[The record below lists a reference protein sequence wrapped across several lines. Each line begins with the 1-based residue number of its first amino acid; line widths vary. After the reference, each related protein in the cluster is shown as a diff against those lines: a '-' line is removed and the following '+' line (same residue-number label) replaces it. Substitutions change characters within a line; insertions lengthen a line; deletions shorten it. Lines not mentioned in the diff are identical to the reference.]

1 MLCDFFTMQKYC
13 FLRTRAKKCIP
24 QTLFFVTF
32 FWWIGAK
39 VISLHGFCNLK
50 QTMHDTH
57 MGKKVLFALLCLANA
72 ITANAQMG
80 KLFDADKQMSS
91 SYTQQIY
98 LDKDGFIWVAT
109 RNGLNRY
116 DGYQFRIYKKEGR
129 QDLGMASNY
138 VNCMT
143 QDHNGRFFIG
153 MYGALQIF
161 DGQRFRT
168 VTTYDKEKRKVPC
181 YITCLLERKNGDMLV
196 GTSGHGLLKMK
207 GHREAHQVDGIFA
220 HLNAVQRIM
229 EDRRQHIWL
238 VTDTQGLWRW
248 DGKTITRFF
257 QEEGMRNNII
267 DVCEGDN
274 GRVYVATA
282 NHGLFRLDGSTP
294 VHIEGTGNRHISVLY
309 FNRRGH
315 LMLGY
320 DGMGLGIYNPQN
332 GRLVDNPYYSR
343 EVDLST
349 AKVYSICE
357 DQNSNVWLGL
367 LQKGIYMHPGHT
379 MGFGYMGPKLGSQNV
394 LGTACVTSVTGDSQG
409 WRWTGTDR
417 DGLYVQN
424 ENFQMIKHFKENFP
438 ATILGACEDTKG
450 NIWIGSF
457 REGCGRIDRKS
468 LTYHPFKLP
477 QGPDVSIFDVIC
489 DRQGRLWMATMG
501 YGLLRVDPESGS
513 VKAYVQH
520 TKAPDDRQ
528 VNSLVNDYLSQLS
541 LSPDGK
547 RIYVSTTMGVCA
559 LDIEKENWV
568 NTFGENCLIY
578 GNAARI
584 AREFDGTLYIGTN
597 DGLICYDLER
607 RKTKRLAIESGLA
620 DNGIAS
626 IEQDKTGRLWI
637 GTDHGLCCLNPKT
650 GKTNNFFVDNGLQ
663 SNEFSDGASW
673 ASPTGYLVFAG
684 LGGVTWF
691 NPADVRERQWKA
703 DVKLTGFT
711 VNGEPVSKGT
721 MSGVWQVTDTTII
734 ASNRFVL
741 SSSDNTF
748 AVQLSTL
755 TYDNPEHIVYCY
767 RINKED
773 WVRMPPGV
781 NEITFSHMQ
790 PGSYNFCVVAEQN
803 GIPTPER
810 CFEVIIHAPWY
821 RTTFAYLIYILIVL
835 ALFLQYRQRRH
846 RKEQDNLRLQQHIHA
861 EEMADAKLRFFMN
874 ISHEIRTPMTL
885 IVAPLQS
892 LIKQDNDPHRR
903 GVYETIRR
911 NAERILGLI
920 NQMMDL
926 RKIDKGQMQMR
937 MRETNLVTFI
947 GDIYT
952 LFAQQA
958 KNKNIMFHFDC
969 DEERIMA
976 WIDRGNFDKII
987 INILSNAFKFTPTG
1001 GEIRMSL
1008 KQNEKEAVIN
1018 IFDNGEKIPEDKL
1031 ERIFERFYQT
1041 PSSANDRNIGTGIG
1055 LDLTRSLV
1063 ELHHGSIEARNNA
1076 DGPGCEFT
1084 VTIPLGNEHLTPEEM
1099 VANEVEEE
1107 ETTESIIEEEMQQE
1121 EEEVA
1126 TSTDLPKVG
1135 KRQKI
1140 VVVEDD
1146 SEIRSYLTEALS
1158 EDYDIT
1164 DCSNGKEGL
1173 AAVLKTMP
1181 DLVISD
1187 IMMPEMDGTTLCS
1200 KIKTNNATNHIPVIL
1215 LTAKSREEDQ
1225 LEGLE
1230 TGADA
1235 YIVKPF
1241 NMDILRRTIVNLIHS
1256 HHTLQLKFG
1265 RNDQLEELVEDIKM
1279 KSPDEKLLE
1288 RVMVAINHNL
1298 NNAELSVDRIADE
1311 VGISRVHLHRKMKE
1325 LTGQTPH
1332 DFIRNIRMKKA
1343 ASLLSAGDMN
1353 VSEVMYACGFS
1364 NAASFSTVFKK
1375 MYGMS
1380 PREYMN
1386 EHQER

>member
-1 MLCDFFTMQKYC
+1 
-13 FLRTRAKKCIP
+13 
-24 QTLFFVTF
+24 
-32 FWWIGAK
+32 
-39 VISLHGFCNLK
+39 
-50 QTMHDTH
+50 
-57 MGKKVLFALLCLANA
+57 
-72 ITANAQMG
+72 MG

-91 SYTQQIY
+91 SFTTQIY
-98 LDKDGFIWVAT
+98 LDKDGFIWIAT

-116 DGYQFRIYKKEGR
+116 DGYQFLIFKKEGH
-129 QDLGMASNY
+129 QNLGMASNY
-138 VNCMT
+138 VNCIT
-143 QDHNGRFFIG
+143 QDRNGRFLIG
-153 MYGALQIF
+153 MYGALQYF

-168 VTTYDKEKRKVPC
+168 VTTYDLQKKSIPC
-181 YITCLLERKNGDMLV
+181 YITCLLERQNGDMLV

-207 GHREAHQVDGIFA
+207 GHREAHQMNDVFA
-220 HLNAVQRIM
+220 SLTSVHRMM
-229 EDRRQHIWL
+229 EDRRQNLWL
-238 VTDTQGLWRW
+238 ATETQGLWCW
-248 DGKTITRFF
+248 DGKTITRYF
-257 QEEGMRNNII
+257 QEAELRNNIL

-274 GRVYVATA
+274 GRIYVATA
-282 NHGLFRLDGSTP
+282 NRGLYRLDNGSP
-294 VHIEGTGNRHISVLY
+294 VHIEGTGNRHVSALY

-320 DGMGLGIYNPQN
+320 DGLGLGIYDPQN

-357 DQNSNVWLGL
+357 DQNGNVWLGL
-367 LQKGIYMHPGHT
+367 LQKGIFMQPGHT
-379 MGFGYMGPKLGSQNV
+379 MGFGYMGPKLGSRNV
-394 LGTACVTSVTGDSQG
+394 LGTACITSVTGDSQG

-417 DGLYVQN
+417 DGLYLQN
-424 ENFQMIKHFKENFP
+424 NDYQVVKHFKENFP
-438 ATILGACEDTKG
+438 ATILGSCEDLKG

-457 REGCGRIDRKS
+457 KEGCGWIDRKS
-468 LTYHPFKLP
+468 LTYHPFRLP
-477 QGPDVSIFDVIC
+477 QGSDVSIFDVIC
-489 DRQGRLWMATMG
+489 DKKGHIWLASMG
-501 YGLLRVDPESGS
+501 YGLLRIDPESGS
-513 VKAYVQH
+513 VKAYTQH
-520 TKAPDDRQ
+520 PKAPDDRKI
-528 VNSLVNDYLSQLS
+528 NSITNDYLSQLS

-547 RIYVSTTMGVCA
+547 RIYVATTMGVCA
-559 LDIEKENWV
+559 LDIETENWV
-568 NTFGENCLIY
+568 STFGENCLSY
-578 GNAARI
+578 GTATRI
-584 AREFDGTLYIGTN
+584 AREFGGVLYVGTN
-597 DGLICYDLER
+597 DGLLCYNLER
-607 RKTKRLAIESGLA
+607 RQLKRLAVESGLA

-626 IEQDKTGRLWI
+626 IEQDRTGRLWI
-637 GTDHGLCCLNPKT
+637 GTDHGLCRLDPKT
-650 GKTNNFFVDNGLQ
+650 GKTNNYFVDNGLQ

-684 LGGVTWF
+684 LAGVTWF
-691 NPADVRERQWKA
+691 NPADVRERAWKA

-711 VNGEPVSKGT
+711 VNGENVVRGS
-721 MSGVWQVTDTTII
+721 MSGVWQVTDTTVI

-748 AVQLSTL
+748 AVRLSTL

-790 PGSYNFCVVAEQN
+790 PGNYHFCVVAEQN

-810 CFEVIIHAPWY
+810 CFEVVIHAPWY
-821 RTTFAYLIYILIVL
+821 RTPLAYLIYILILV

-885 IVAPLQS
+885 IVAPLLS
-892 LIKQDNDPHRR
+892 LIKQDDDPHRR

-926 RKIDKGQMQMR
+926 RKIDKGQMQMH
-937 MRETNLVTFI
+937 MRETNLVSFVT
-947 GDIYT
+947 DIYT

-958 KNKNIMFHFDC
+958 KNKNIQFYFDC
-969 DEERIMA
+969 ADEDIRA

-1001 GEIRMSL
+1001 GEIRMRL
-1008 KQNEKEAVIN
+1008 TANDKQATIS
-1018 IFDNGEKIPEDKL
+1018 IYDNGEKIPEDKL

-1041 PSSANDRNIGTGIG
+1041 PSHTNDRNTGTGIG

-1063 ELHHGSIEARNNA
+1063 ELHHGTIKAHNNP
-1076 DGPGCEFT
+1076 DGPGCEFI
-1084 VTIPLGNEHLTPEEM
+1084 VTIPLGNEHLTEEEM
-1099 VANEVEEE
+1099 LTDIAEEEEKPVETITVEEE
-1107 ETTESIIEEEMQQE
+1107 QE
-1121 EEEVA
+1121 LEEEVVA
-1126 TSTDLPKVG
+1126 SAELPKVG

-1146 SEIRSYLTEALS
+1146 SEIRDYLTEALS
-1158 EDYDIT
+1158 QDYDIT
-1164 DCSNGKEGL
+1164 GCANGKEGL
-1173 AAVLKTMP
+1173 AAVLRVMP
-1181 DLVISD
+1181 DLVVSD
-1187 IMMPEMDGTTLCS
+1187 VMMPEMDGTTLCS
-1200 KIKTNNATNHIPVIL
+1200 KIKTNNATSHIPVIL

-1265 RNDQLEELVEDIKM
+1265 RNDQLEELVDDIKM

-1288 RVMVAINHNL
+1288 RVMTAINHNL
-1298 NNAELSVDRIADE
+1298 NNADLSVDKIAEE

-1343 ASLLSAGDMN
+1343 ASLLASADMN

-1386 EHQER
+1386 EHQEKES

>member
-57 MGKKVLFALLCLANA
+57 MGKKVLFALLCLAST

-181 YITCLLERKNGDMLV
+181 YITCLLERKNGDMLI

-257 QEEGMRNNII
+257 QEEGLRNNII

-367 LQKGIYMHPGHT
+367 LQKGIFMQPGHT
-379 MGFGYMGPKLGSQNV
+379 MGFGYMGPKLGVRNV
-394 LGTACVTSVTGDSQG
+394 LGTACITSVTGDSQG

-489 DRQGRLWMATMG
+489 DRQGRLCVSMS
-501 YGLLRVDPESGS
+501 LRPWAS
-513 VKAYVQH
+513 VRW
-520 TKAPDDRQ
+520 T
-528 VNSLVNDYLSQLS
+528 S
-541 LSPDGK
+541 
-547 RIYVSTTMGVCA
+547 
-559 LDIEKENWV
+559 
-568 NTFGENCLIY
+568 
-578 GNAARI
+578 
-584 AREFDGTLYIGTN
+584 
-597 DGLICYDLER
+597 
-607 RKTKRLAIESGLA
+607 RKT
-620 DNGIAS
+620 
-626 IEQDKTGRLWI
+626 TG
-637 GTDHGLCCLNPKT
+637 
-650 GKTNNFFVDNGLQ
+650 
-663 SNEFSDGASW
+663 
-673 ASPTGYLVFAG
+673 
-684 LGGVTWF
+684 
-691 NPADVRERQWKA
+691 
-703 DVKLTGFT
+703 
-711 VNGEPVSKGT
+711 
-721 MSGVWQVTDTTII
+721 
-734 ASNRFVL
+734 
-741 SSSDNTF
+741 
-748 AVQLSTL
+748 
-755 TYDNPEHIVYCY
+755 
-767 RINKED
+767 
-773 WVRMPPGV
+773 
-781 NEITFSHMQ
+781 
-790 PGSYNFCVVAEQN
+790 
-803 GIPTPER
+803 
-810 CFEVIIHAPWY
+810 
-821 RTTFAYLIYILIVL
+821 
-835 ALFLQYRQRRH
+835 
-846 RKEQDNLRLQQHIHA
+846 
-861 EEMADAKLRFFMN
+861 
-874 ISHEIRTPMTL
+874 
-885 IVAPLQS
+885 
-892 LIKQDNDPHRR
+892 
-903 GVYETIRR
+903 
-911 NAERILGLI
+911 
-920 NQMMDL
+920 
-926 RKIDKGQMQMR
+926 
-937 MRETNLVTFI
+937 
-947 GDIYT
+947 
-952 LFAQQA
+952 
-958 KNKNIMFHFDC
+958 
-969 DEERIMA
+969 
-976 WIDRGNFDKII
+976 
-987 INILSNAFKFTPTG
+987 
-1001 GEIRMSL
+1001 
-1008 KQNEKEAVIN
+1008 
-1018 IFDNGEKIPEDKL
+1018 
-1031 ERIFERFYQT
+1031 
-1041 PSSANDRNIGTGIG
+1041 
-1055 LDLTRSLV
+1055 
-1063 ELHHGSIEARNNA
+1063 
-1076 DGPGCEFT
+1076 
-1084 VTIPLGNEHLTPEEM
+1084 
-1099 VANEVEEE
+1099 
-1107 ETTESIIEEEMQQE
+1107 
-1121 EEEVA
+1121 
-1126 TSTDLPKVG
+1126 
-1135 KRQKI
+1135 
-1140 VVVEDD
+1140 
-1146 SEIRSYLTEALS
+1146 
-1158 EDYDIT
+1158 
-1164 DCSNGKEGL
+1164 
-1173 AAVLKTMP
+1173 
-1181 DLVISD
+1181 
-1187 IMMPEMDGTTLCS
+1187 
-1200 KIKTNNATNHIPVIL
+1200 
-1215 LTAKSREEDQ
+1215 
-1225 LEGLE
+1225 
-1230 TGADA
+1230 
-1235 YIVKPF
+1235 
-1241 NMDILRRTIVNLIHS
+1241 
-1256 HHTLQLKFG
+1256 
-1265 RNDQLEELVEDIKM
+1265 
-1279 KSPDEKLLE
+1279 
-1288 RVMVAINHNL
+1288 
-1298 NNAELSVDRIADE
+1298 
-1311 VGISRVHLHRKMKE
+1311 
-1325 LTGQTPH
+1325 
-1332 DFIRNIRMKKA
+1332 
-1343 ASLLSAGDMN
+1343 
-1353 VSEVMYACGFS
+1353 
-1364 NAASFSTVFKK
+1364 
-1375 MYGMS
+1375 
-1380 PREYMN
+1380 
-1386 EHQER
+1386 

>member
-1 MLCDFFTMQKYC
+1 MI
-13 FLRTRAKKCIP
+13 R
-24 QTLFFVTF
+24 
-32 FWWIGAK
+32 
-39 VISLHGFCNLK
+39 
-50 QTMHDTH
+50 
-57 MGKKVLFALLCLANA
+57 KVLFGILCLMNGLS
-72 ITANAQMG
+72 ANAQMG

-91 SYTQQIY
+91 SYTTQIY

-116 DGYQFRIYKKEGR
+116 DGYQFRIYKKEMR

-168 VTTYDKEKRKVPC
+168 VTTYDIKGRNVPC
-181 YITCLLERKNGDMLV
+181 YITCLLERQNGDMLI

-207 GHREAHQVDGIFA
+207 GHREAHQMKDAFA
-220 HLNAVQRIM
+220 SLTSVHRMM

-238 VTDTQGLWRW
+238 ATETQGLWRW
-248 DGKTITRFF
+248 DGKTIKKYF
-257 QEEGMRNNII
+257 QDDELRNNIL

-282 NHGLFRLDGSTP
+282 NRGLFRLDGDTP
-294 VHIEGTGNRHISVLY
+294 IHIEGTGNRHISVLY
-309 FNRRGH
+309 FNRRRH

-320 DGMGLGIYNPQN
+320 DGMGLGIYDPQN

-349 AKVYSICE
+349 SKVYSICE

-367 LQKGIYMHPGHT
+367 LQKGIFMQPGHT
-379 MGFGYMGPKLGSQNV
+379 MGFGYMGPKLGAQNV

-417 DGLYVQN
+417 DGMYLQDDH
-424 ENFQMIKHFKENFP
+424 FQVVKHFKEGFP
-438 ATILGACEDTKG
+438 ATILGCCEDLKG

-457 REGCGRIDRKS
+457 KEGCGWIDRKT
-468 LTYHPFKLP
+468 LTYHPYRLP
-477 QGPDVSIFDVIC
+477 QGSDISIFDVIS
-489 DRQGRLWMATMG
+489 DSKGYIWLASMG
-501 YGLLRVDPESGS
+501 YGVLRLNPETGE
-513 VKAYVQH
+513 VKAYVQKQ
-520 TKAPDDRQ
+520 KAPDDRKI
-528 VNSLVNDYLSQLS
+528 NSIVNDYISQLA

-547 RIYVSTTMGVCA
+547 RLYVATTMGVCC
-559 LDIEKENWV
+559 LDLEKDSWLT
-568 NTFGENCLIY
+568 TFGENCLNY
-578 GNAARI
+578 GTAVRI
-584 AREFDGTLYIGTN
+584 AREFDGILYIGTN
-597 DGLICYDLER
+597 DGLLCYDLEQ
-607 RKTKRLAIESGLA
+607 RKLKRLAIESGLA

-691 NPADVRERQWKA
+691 TPADVRERAWKA
-703 DVKLTGFT
+703 DVKLTGFS
-711 VNGEPVSKGT
+711 VNGEPVSRGP
-721 MSGVWQVTDTTII
+721 MSGVWQVTDTTVI

-767 RINKED
+767 RINNED
-773 WVRMPPGV
+773 WVRMPPGI

-803 GIPTPER
+803 GTPTPER

-821 RTTFAYLIYILIVL
+821 RTPLAYLIYIMILVV
-835 ALFLQYRQRRH
+835 LFLQYRQRRH
-846 RKEQDNLRLQQHIHA
+846 RKEQDNLRLQEHIHA

-926 RKIDKGQMQMR
+926 RKIDKGQMQMH

-958 KNKNIMFHFDC
+958 KNKTIQFHFDC

-1001 GEIRMSL
+1001 GEIRICL
-1008 KQNEKEAVIN
+1008 KQNEKEATIS

-1031 ERIFERFYQT
+1031 ERIFERFYQS
-1041 PSSANDRNIGTGIG
+1041 PSSANDRNVGTGIG

-1063 ELHHGSIEARNNA
+1063 ELHHGSIEAHNNS
-1076 DGPGCEFT
+1076 DGPGCEFI
-1084 VTIPLGNEHLTPEEM
+1084 VTIPLGNEHLSAEEILTD
-1099 VANEVEEE
+1099 EIEEE
-1107 ETTESIIEEEMQQE
+1107 EPTESIISEEQE
-1121 EEEVA
+1121 EEESAVNN
-1126 TSTDLPKVG
+1126 DLPKVG
-1135 KRQKI
+1135 KRQKV

-1146 SEIRSYLTEALS
+1146 SEIRNYLTEALS

-1164 DCSNGKEGL
+1164 GCENGKEGFT
-1173 AAVLKTMP
+1173 AVLKLMP

-1200 KIKTNNATNHIPVIL
+1200 KIKTNGTTNHIPVIL

-1241 NMDILRRTIVNLIHS
+1241 NMDILRRTIANLIHS

-1265 RNDQLEELVEDIKM
+1265 RNDQLEELVDDIKM

-1288 RVMVAINHNL
+1288 RVMTAINHNL
-1298 NNAELSVDRIADE
+1298 NNADLSVDKIADE

-1343 ASLLSAGDMN
+1343 ATLLASADMN

-1386 EHQER
+1386 EHQEKDF

>member
-1 MLCDFFTMQKYC
+1 M
-13 FLRTRAKKCIP
+13 
-24 QTLFFVTF
+24 
-32 FWWIGAK
+32 
-39 VISLHGFCNLK
+39 HGFCNLK
-50 QTMHDTH
+50 QTM
-57 MGKKVLFALLCLANA
+57 KRKILLALTCFLSSLSVK
-72 ITANAQMG
+72 AQMG

-91 SYTQQIY
+91 SFTTQIY

-168 VTTYDKEKRKVPC
+168 VTTYDLNKKVVPC
-181 YITCLLERKNGDMLV
+181 YVTSLLERKNGEMLI
-196 GTSGHGLLKMK
+196 GTSGHGLMKMK
-207 GHREAHQVDGIFA
+207 GHREAYQMGGQLANLSGI
-220 HLNAVQRIM
+220 HRVI
-229 EDRRQHIWL
+229 EDRRQNIWL
-238 VTDTQGLWRW
+238 VTEKDGLWRW
-248 DGKTITRFF
+248 DGKTTTRYF
-257 QEEGMRNNII
+257 QEEGQRSNILDI
-267 DVCEGDN
+267 CEGDN
-274 GRVYVATA
+274 GRMYVATA
-282 NHGLFRLDGSTP
+282 NHGLYRLDGDTP
-294 VHIEGTGNRHISVLY
+294 IHIESTGNRHISVLY

-379 MGFGYMGPKLGSQNV
+379 MGFGYMGPKLGVRNV
-394 LGTACVTSVTGDSQG
+394 LGTACITSVTGDSQG

-424 ENFQMIKHFKENFP
+424 EDFQMIKHFKENFP

-457 REGCGRIDRKS
+457 REGCGWIDRKT
-468 LTYHPFKLP
+468 LTYHPFRLP
-477 QGPDVSIFDVIC
+477 QGSDVSIFDVIC
-489 DRQGRLWMATMG
+489 DKRGHIWMASMG
-501 YGLLRVDPESGS
+501 NGLLRVDLESGN

-520 TKAPDDRQ
+520 RKASDDHQ
-528 VNSLVNDYLSQLS
+528 INSIVNDYLSQLS

-559 LDIEKENWV
+559 LDIETENWV
-568 NTFGENCLIY
+568 STFGENCLNY
-578 GNAARI
+578 GTAARI
-584 AREFDGTLYIGTN
+584 AREFDGVLYIGTN
-597 DGLICYDLER
+597 DGLICYDLEQ
-607 RKTKRLAIESGLA
+607 RKLKRLAIESGLA

-691 NPADVRERQWKA
+691 YPADVRERAWKA
-703 DVKLTGFT
+703 DVKLTGFS
-711 VNGEPVSKGT
+711 VNGEPVSPGT
-721 MSGVWQVTDTTII
+721 MSGVWEVTDTTVI

-748 AVQLSTL
+748 AIQLSTL
-755 TYDNPEHIVYCY
+755 TYDNPEHIIYRY
-767 RINKED
+767 RINSED
-773 WVRMPPGV
+773 WVRMPPGI

-790 PGSYNFCVVAEQN
+790 PGNYSFCVVAEQN

-821 RTTFAYLIYILIVL
+821 RTPLAYIIYILILVV
-835 ALFLQYRQRRH
+835 LFLQYRNRRH
-846 RKEQDNLRLQQHIHA
+846 RKEQDNLRLQEHIHA

-958 KNKNIMFHFDC
+958 KNKNILFHFDC

-1031 ERIFERFYQT
+1031 ERIFERFYQS
-1041 PSSANDRNIGTGIG
+1041 PSNANDRNVGTGIG

-1063 ELHHGSIEARNNA
+1063 ELHHGSIVAHNNT

-1084 VTIPLGNEHLTPEEM
+1084 VTIPLGKEHLSPEEI
-1099 VANEVEEE
+1099 VEDVTEE
-1107 ETTESIIEEEMQQE
+1107 QE
-1121 EEEVA
+1121 EEEHIITEEPEEEKV
-1126 TSTDLPKVG
+1126 TPVVDLPKVG

-1146 SEIRSYLTEALS
+1146 SEIRDYLTETLS
-1158 EDYDIT
+1158 ADYDIT
-1164 DCSNGKEGL
+1164 DCENGKEGL
-1173 AAVLKTMP
+1173 AAVLKVMP
-1181 DLVISD
+1181 DLVVSD
-1187 IMMPEMDGTTLCS
+1187 VMMPEMDGTTLCS
-1200 KIKTNNATNHIPVIL
+1200 KIKANNVTSHIPVIL

-1265 RNDQLEELVEDIKM
+1265 RNDLLEEQVDDIKM

-1288 RVMVAINHNL
+1288 RVMQSINHNL
-1298 NNAELSVDRIADE
+1298 SNADLSVDKIADE

-1325 LTGQTPH
+1325 LTGLTPH

-1343 ASLLSAGDMN
+1343 ASLLASGDMN

-1386 EHQER
+1386 EHQEGNY

>member
-1 MLCDFFTMQKYC
+1 
-13 FLRTRAKKCIP
+13 
-24 QTLFFVTF
+24 
-32 FWWIGAK
+32 
-39 VISLHGFCNLK
+39 
-50 QTMHDTH
+50 
-57 MGKKVLFALLCLANA
+57 
-72 ITANAQMG
+72 MG

-91 SYTQQIY
+91 SFTTQIY

-129 QDLGMASNY
+129 QNLGMASNY

-143 QDHNGRFFIG
+143 QDRNGRFCIG

-168 VTTYDKEKRKVPC
+168 VPTYALHKKVVPC
-181 YITCLLERKNGDMLV
+181 YITCLLERKNGEMLI

-207 GHREAHQVDGIFA
+207 GHREAYQMGDQFA
-220 HLNAVQRIM
+220 DLSGLHRII
-229 EDRRQHIWL
+229 EDRRQHLWL
-238 VTDTQGLWRW
+238 VTEKDGLWRW
-248 DGKTITRFF
+248 DGKTTTRYF
-257 QEEGMRNNII
+257 QEEGLRSNIL

-274 GRVYVATA
+274 GRMYVATA
-282 NHGLFRLDGSTP
+282 NHGLYRLDGDTP
-294 VHIEGTGNRHISVLY
+294 IHIESTGNRHISVLY

-320 DGMGLGIYNPQN
+320 DGMGVGIYNPQN

-379 MGFGYMGPKLGSQNV
+379 MGFGYMGPKLGARNV
-394 LGTACVTSVTGDSQG
+394 LGTACITSVTGDSQG

-417 DGLYVQN
+417 DGLYLQDDQ
-424 ENFQMIKHFKENFP
+424 FQVVKHFKENFP
-438 ATILGACEDTKG
+438 STILGACEDTKG

-457 REGCGRIDRKS
+457 REGCGWIDRKT
-468 LTYHPFKLP
+468 LTYHSFPLP
-477 QGPDVSIFDVIC
+477 QGADVSIFDVIC
-489 DRQGRLWMATMG
+489 DLKGDIWLATMG
-501 YGLLRVDPESGS
+501 NGLLRIDHKSGA

-520 TKAPDDRQ
+520 KKAPDDRKI
-528 VNSLVNDYLSQLS
+528 NSITNDYLSQLS

-547 RIYVSTTMGVCA
+547 RIYAATTMGVCA

-568 NTFGENCLIY
+568 STFGENCLAY
-578 GNAARI
+578 GTAARI
-584 AREFDGTLYIGTN
+584 AREFDGVLYIGTN
-597 DGLICYDLER
+597 DGLICYDLQQR
-607 RKTKRLAIESGLA
+607 QLKRLAIESGLA

-626 IEQDKTGRLWI
+626 IERDKAGRLWI

-691 NPADVRERQWKA
+691 NPADVRERLWKA

-711 VNGEPVSKGT
+711 VNGEPVTRGS
-721 MSGVWQVTDTTII
+721 MSGVWQVTDTTVI

-790 PGSYNFCVVAEQN
+790 PGSYSFCVVAEQN

-821 RTTFAYLIYILIVL
+821 RTTFAYLIYIIIPVV
-835 ALFLQYRQRRH
+835 LFLQYRQRRH

-892 LIKQDNDPHRR
+892 LIKQDDDPHRR

-926 RKIDKGQMQMR
+926 RKIDKGQMQMH
-937 MRETNLVTFI
+937 MRETNLVSFI
-947 GDIYT
+947 NDIYT

-958 KNKNIMFHFDC
+958 KNKNILFHFDC

-1001 GEIRMSL
+1001 GEIRIRL
-1008 KQNEKEAVIN
+1008 IANEKEATIS

-1031 ERIFERFYQT
+1031 ERIFERFYQS

-1063 ELHHGSIEARNNA
+1063 ELHHGTIKAHNNA
-1076 DGPGCEFT
+1076 TGPGCEFI

-1099 VANEVEEE
+1099 VIDEAEE
-1107 ETTESIIEEEMQQE
+1107 ETVTENIIDAAEEEQQQE
-1121 EEEVA
+1121 EEVVA
-1126 TSTDLPKVG
+1126 SADLPKIG
-1135 KRQKI
+1135 KRQK
-1140 VVVEDD
+1140 VVIVEDD
-1146 SEIRSYLTEALS
+1146 SEIRDYLTEALS
-1158 EDYDIT
+1158 ENYDIT
-1164 DCSNGKEGL
+1164 GCENGKEGL
-1173 AAVLKTMP
+1173 AAVLKQMP

-1200 KIKTNNATNHIPVIL
+1200 KIKTNNATSHIPVVL

-1230 TGADA
+1230 MGADA

-1241 NMDILRRTIVNLIHS
+1241 NMDILRRTIDNLIHS

-1265 RNDQLEELVEDIKM
+1265 RNDQLEELVDDIKV

-1288 RVMVAINHNL
+1288 RVMQAINHNL
-1298 NNAELSVDRIADE
+1298 NNADLSVDKIADE

-1343 ASLLSAGDMN
+1343 ASLLASADMN

-1386 EHQER
+1386 EHAEKTEE

>member
-257 QEEGMRNNII
+257 QEEGLRNNII

-367 LQKGIYMHPGHT
+367 LQKGIFMQPGHT
-379 MGFGYMGPKLGSQNV
+379 MGFGYMGPKLGVRNV
-394 LGTACVTSVTGDSQG
+394 LGTACITSVTGDSQG

-457 REGCGRIDRKS
+457 REGCGWIDRKS

-513 VKAYVQH
+513 VKAYLQH
-520 TKAPDDRQ
+520 AKAPDDRKL
-528 VNSLVNDYLSQLS
+528 NSLVNDYLSQLS

-559 LDIEKENWV
+559 LDIETENWIS
-568 NTFGENCLIY
+568 TFGENCLIY

-767 RINKED
+767 RINKEE

-926 RKIDKGQMQMR
+926 RKIDKGQMQLHMR
-937 MRETNLVTFI
+937 DTNLVSFI
-947 GDIYT
+947 NDIYT

-958 KNKNIMFHFDC
+958 KNKNILFHFDC
-969 DEERIMA
+969 DQERIMA

-1001 GEIRMSL
+1001 GEIRITL
-1008 KQNEKEAVIN
+1008 TTNEKEASIS

-1099 VANEVEEE
+1099 VTNEVEEE

-1135 KRQKI
+1135 RRQKI

-1288 RVMVAINHNL
+1288 RVMTAINHNL
-1298 NNAELSVDRIADE
+1298 NNADLSVDRIADE

>member
-1 MLCDFFTMQKYC
+1 
-13 FLRTRAKKCIP
+13 
-24 QTLFFVTF
+24 
-32 FWWIGAK
+32 
-39 VISLHGFCNLK
+39 
-50 QTMHDTH
+50 
-57 MGKKVLFALLCLANA
+57 
-72 ITANAQMG
+72 MG

-91 SYTQQIY
+91 SFTTQIY

-168 VTTYDKEKRKVPC
+168 VTTYDLNKKKVPC
-181 YITCLLERKNGDMLV
+181 YITCLLERKNGEMLI

-207 GHREAHQVDGIFA
+207 GHREAYQIGDQFANLSGI
-220 HLNAVQRIM
+220 HRVM
-229 EDRRQHIWL
+229 EDRRNHIWL
-238 VTDTQGLWRW
+238 VTEKDGLWRW
-248 DGKTITRFF
+248 DGKALTRYF
-257 QEEGMRNNII
+257 QQEGMRSNIL

-282 NHGLFRLDGSTP
+282 NHGLYRLEGDTP
-294 VHIEGTGNRHISVLY
+294 IHIESTANRHISVLY

-320 DGMGLGIYNPQN
+320 DGMGVGIYNPQN

-379 MGFGYMGPKLGSQNV
+379 MGFGYMGPKLGVRNV
-394 LGTACVTSVTGDSQG
+394 LGTACITSVTGDSQG

-417 DGLYVQN
+417 DGLYLQDDQ
-424 ENFQMIKHFKENFP
+424 FQVVKHFKENFP

-457 REGCGRIDRKS
+457 REGCGWIDRKTLS
-468 LTYHPFKLP
+468 YHPFRLP
-477 QGPDVSIFDVIC
+477 QGSDVSVFDVIC
-489 DRQGRLWMATMG
+489 DKRGHIWLATMG
-501 YGLLRVDPESGS
+501 YGLLCVDLESGN

-520 TKAPDDRQ
+520 RKAPDDRQ
-528 VNSLVNDYLSQLS
+528 INSIVNDYLSQLS

-559 LDIEKENWV
+559 LDIETENWV
-568 NTFGENCLIY
+568 STFGENCLNY
-578 GNAARI
+578 GTAARI
-584 AREFDGTLYIGTN
+584 AREFGGVLYIGTN
-597 DGLICYDLER
+597 DGLLCYDLEQ
-607 RKTKRLAIESGLA
+607 RKLKRLAIESGLA

-626 IEQDKTGRLWI
+626 IEQDKAGRLWI

-650 GKTNNFFVDNGLQ
+650 GKTSNFFVDNGLQ

-691 NPADVRERQWKA
+691 NPADVRERAWKA

-711 VNGEPVSKGT
+711 VNGEPVNRGT
-721 MSGVWQVTDTTII
+721 MSGVWQVTDTTVI

-790 PGSYNFCVVAEQN
+790 PGNYSFCVVAEQN
-803 GIPTPER
+803 GIPTTER

-821 RTTFAYLIYILIVL
+821 RTSFAYLIYIVILVV
-835 ALFLQYRQRRH
+835 LFLQYRQRRH

-885 IVAPLQS
+885 ILAPLQS
-892 LIKQDNDPHRR
+892 LIKQDDDAHRR

-926 RKIDKGQMQMR
+926 RKIDKGQMQMH
-937 MRETNLVTFI
+937 MRETNLVSFI
-947 GDIYT
+947 SDIYE

-958 KNKNIMFHFDC
+958 KNKNVLFHFDC
-969 DEERIMA
+969 NEERIMA
-976 WIDRGNFDKII
+976 WIDRGNFDKIV

-1001 GEIRMSL
+1001 GEIRIRLTAS
-1008 KQNEKEAVIN
+1008 EKEAVISVY
-1018 IFDNGEKIPEDKL
+1018 DNGEKIPEDKL
-1031 ERIFERFYQT
+1031 ERIFERFYQS

-1063 ELHHGSIEARNNA
+1063 ELHHGSIEAHNNPT
-1076 DGPGCEFT
+1076 GPGCEFT
-1084 VTIPLGNEHLTPEEM
+1084 VTIPLGNEHLTAEEM
-1099 VANEVEEE
+1099 VTDEEE
-1107 ETTESIIEEEMQQE
+1107 GEETAESIITEEEQQPE
-1121 EEEVA
+1121 EEAPVSA
-1126 TSTDLPKVG
+1126 DLPKVG
-1135 KRQKI
+1135 KRQK
-1140 VVVEDD
+1140 VVIVEDD
-1146 SEIRSYLTEALS
+1146 SEIRDYLTEALS
-1158 EDYDIT
+1158 NDYDIT
-1164 DCSNGKEGL
+1164 GCENGKEGL
-1173 AAVLKTMP
+1173 SAVLKHMP

-1187 IMMPEMDGTTLCS
+1187 VMMPEMDGTTLCS
-1200 KIKTNNATNHIPVIL
+1200 KIKTNNATSHIPVIL

-1230 TGADA
+1230 MGADA

-1265 RNDQLEELVEDIKM
+1265 RNDQLEELVDDIKV

-1288 RVMVAINHNL
+1288 RVMTAINHHL
-1298 NNAELSVDRIADE
+1298 NNTELSVDKIADE

-1343 ASLLSAGDMN
+1343 ASLLASGDMN

-1386 EHQER
+1386 EHAEKSEE

>member
-1 MLCDFFTMQKYC
+1 
-13 FLRTRAKKCIP
+13 
-24 QTLFFVTF
+24 
-32 FWWIGAK
+32 
-39 VISLHGFCNLK
+39 
-50 QTMHDTH
+50 
-57 MGKKVLFALLCLANA
+57 
-72 ITANAQMG
+72 MG

-91 SYTQQIY
+91 SFTTQIY

-116 DGYQFRIYKKEGR
+116 DGYQFRIYKKERR
-129 QDLGMASNY
+129 QNLGMASNY

-143 QDHNGRFFIG
+143 QDRNGRFFIG

-168 VTTYDKEKRKVPC
+168 VTTYALNKKVVPC
-181 YITCLLERKNGDMLV
+181 YITCLLERKNGEMLI

-207 GHREAHQVDGIFA
+207 GHREAYQMGDQFA
-220 HLNAVQRIM
+220 DLSGLHRII
-229 EDRRQHIWL
+229 EDRRQHLWL
-238 VTDTQGLWRW
+238 VTEKDGLWRW
-248 DGKTITRFF
+248 DGKTVTRYF
-257 QEEGMRNNII
+257 QEEDMRNIVV

-274 GRVYVATA
+274 GRMYVATA
-282 NHGLFRLDGSTP
+282 NHGLFRLEGDTP
-294 VHIEGTGNRHISVLY
+294 IHIESTGNKHISVLY

-320 DGMGLGIYNPQN
+320 DGMGVGIYNPQN

-379 MGFGYMGPKLGSQNV
+379 MGFGYMGPKLGSRNV
-394 LGTACVTSVTGDSQG
+394 LGNACMTAVTGDHQG

-417 DGLYVQN
+417 DGLYVQD
-424 ENFQMIKHFKENFP
+424 ENFQMVKHFKENFP
-438 ATILGACEDTKG
+438 ATVLGSCEDKKG

-457 REGCGRIDRKS
+457 REGCGWIDRKT
-468 LTYHPFKLP
+468 LTYHPFPLP
-477 QGPDVSIFDVIC
+477 QGADVSIFDVIC
-489 DRQGRLWMATMG
+489 DLKGDIWLATMG
-501 YGLLRVDPESGS
+501 NGLLRIDHESGA

-520 TKAPDDRQ
+520 KKAPDDRKI
-528 VNSLVNDYLSQLS
+528 NSITNDYLSQLS

-547 RIYVSTTMGVCA
+547 RIYVATTMGVCA

-568 NTFGENCLIY
+568 STFGENCLAY
-578 GNAARI
+578 GTATRI
-584 AREFDGTLYIGTN
+584 AREFNGVLYIGTN
-597 DGLICYDLER
+597 DGLICYDLQQR
-607 RKTKRLAIESGLA
+607 QLKRLAIESGLA

-626 IEQDKTGRLWI
+626 IEQDKAGRLWI

-691 NPADVRERQWKA
+691 NPADVRERAWKA

-711 VNGEPVSKGT
+711 VNGEPVTRGS
-721 MSGVWQVTDTTII
+721 MSGVWQVTDTTVI

-790 PGSYNFCVVAEQN
+790 PGSYSFCVVAEQN

-821 RTTFAYLIYILIVL
+821 RTTFAYLIYIIILVV
-835 ALFLQYRQRRH
+835 LFLQYRQRRH

-892 LIKQDNDPHRR
+892 LIKQDDDPHRR

-926 RKIDKGQMQMR
+926 RKIDKGQMQMH
-937 MRETNLVTFI
+937 MRETNLVSFI
-947 GDIYT
+947 NDIYT

-958 KNKNIMFHFDC
+958 KNKNVLFHFDC

-1001 GEIRMSL
+1001 GEIRIRL
-1008 KQNEKEAVIN
+1008 IANEKEATIS

-1031 ERIFERFYQT
+1031 ERIFERFYQS

-1063 ELHHGSIEARNNA
+1063 ELHHGTIEAHNNA
-1076 DGPGCEFT
+1076 AGPGCEFI

-1099 VANEVEEE
+1099 VIDEAEEE
-1107 ETTESIIEEEMQQE
+1107 AVTESIIDAAEEEQQQG
-1121 EEEVA
+1121 EEVVA
-1126 TSTDLPKVG
+1126 SADLPKIG
-1135 KRQKI
+1135 KRQK
-1140 VVVEDD
+1140 VVIVEDD
-1146 SEIRSYLTEALS
+1146 SEIRDYLTEALS
-1158 EDYDIT
+1158 ENYDIT
-1164 DCSNGKEGL
+1164 GCENGKKGL
-1173 AAVLKTMP
+1173 AAVLKQMP

-1200 KIKTNNATNHIPVIL
+1200 KIKTNNATSHIPVVL

-1230 TGADA
+1230 MGADA

-1241 NMDILRRTIVNLIHS
+1241 NMDILRRTIDNLIHS

-1265 RNDQLEELVEDIKM
+1265 RNDQLEELVDDIKV

-1288 RVMVAINHNL
+1288 RVMQAINHNL
-1298 NNAELSVDRIADE
+1298 NNADLNVDKIADE

-1343 ASLLSAGDMN
+1343 ASLLASADMN

-1386 EHQER
+1386 EHAEKSEE

>member
-1 MLCDFFTMQKYC
+1 MI
-13 FLRTRAKKCIP
+13 R
-24 QTLFFVTF
+24 
-32 FWWIGAK
+32 
-39 VISLHGFCNLK
+39 
-50 QTMHDTH
+50 
-57 MGKKVLFALLCLANA
+57 KVLFGILCLMNGLS
-72 ITANAQMG
+72 ANAQMG

-91 SYTQQIY
+91 SYTTQIY

-116 DGYQFRIYKKEGR
+116 DGYQFRIYKKEMR

-168 VTTYDKEKRKVPC
+168 VTTYDIKGRNVPC
-181 YITCLLERKNGDMLV
+181 YITCLLERQNGDMLI

-207 GHREAHQVDGIFA
+207 GHREAHQMKDAFA
-220 HLNAVQRIM
+220 SLTSVHRMM

-238 VTDTQGLWRW
+238 ATETQGLWRW
-248 DGKTITRFF
+248 GGKTIKKYF
-257 QEEGMRNNII
+257 QDDELRNNIL

-282 NHGLFRLDGSTP
+282 NRGLFRLDGDTP
-294 VHIEGTGNRHISVLY
+294 IHIEGTGNRHISVLY

-320 DGMGLGIYNPQN
+320 DGMGLGIYDPQN

-349 AKVYSICE
+349 SKVYSICE

-367 LQKGIYMHPGHT
+367 LQKGIFMQPGHT
-379 MGFGYMGPKLGSQNV
+379 MGFGYMGPKLGAQNV

-417 DGLYVQN
+417 DGMYLQDDH
-424 ENFQMIKHFKENFP
+424 FQVVKHFKEGFP
-438 ATILGACEDTKG
+438 ATILGCCEDLKG

-457 REGCGRIDRKS
+457 KEGCGWIDRKT
-468 LTYHPFKLP
+468 LTYHPYRLP
-477 QGPDVSIFDVIC
+477 QGSDISIFDVIS
-489 DRQGRLWMATMG
+489 DSKGYIWLASMG
-501 YGLLRVDPESGS
+501 YGVLRLNPETGE
-513 VKAYVQH
+513 VKAYVQKQ
-520 TKAPDDRQ
+520 KAPDDRKI
-528 VNSLVNDYLSQLS
+528 NSIVNDYISQLA

-547 RIYVSTTMGVCA
+547 RLYVATTMGVCC
-559 LDIEKENWV
+559 LDLEKDSWLT
-568 NTFGENCLIY
+568 TFGENCLNY
-578 GNAARI
+578 GTAVRI
-584 AREFDGTLYIGTN
+584 AREFDGILYIGTN
-597 DGLICYDLER
+597 DGLLCYDLEQ
-607 RKTKRLAIESGLA
+607 RKLKRLAIESGLA

-637 GTDHGLCCLNPKT
+637 GTDHGLCCLNPKN
-650 GKTNNFFVDNGLQ
+650 GKTNNYFVDNGLQ

-691 NPADVRERQWKA
+691 TPADVRERAWKA
-703 DVKLTGFT
+703 DVKLTGFS
-711 VNGEPVSKGT
+711 VNGEPVSRGT
-721 MSGVWQVTDTTII
+721 MSGVWQVTDTTVI

-767 RINKED
+767 RINNED
-773 WVRMPPGV
+773 WVRMPPGI

-803 GIPTPER
+803 GTPTPER

-821 RTTFAYLIYILIVL
+821 RTSLAYLIYIMILVV
-835 ALFLQYRQRRH
+835 LFLQYRQRRH
-846 RKEQDNLRLQQHIHA
+846 RKEQDNLRLQEHIHA

-926 RKIDKGQMQMR
+926 RKIDKGQMQMH

-947 GDIYT
+947 SDIYT

-958 KNKNIMFHFDC
+958 KNKTIQFHFDC

-1001 GEIRMSL
+1001 GEIRICL
-1008 KQNEKEAVIN
+1008 KQNEKEATIS

-1031 ERIFERFYQT
+1031 ERIFERFYQS
-1041 PSSANDRNIGTGIG
+1041 PSSANDRNVGTGIG

-1063 ELHHGSIEARNNA
+1063 ELHHGSIEAHNNS
-1076 DGPGCEFT
+1076 DGPGCEFI
-1084 VTIPLGNEHLTPEEM
+1084 VTIPLGNEHLSAEEILTD
-1099 VANEVEEE
+1099 EIEEE
-1107 ETTESIIEEEMQQE
+1107 EPTESIISEEQE
-1121 EEEVA
+1121 EEESAVNN
-1126 TSTDLPKVG
+1126 DLPKVG
-1135 KRQKI
+1135 KRQKV

-1146 SEIRSYLTEALS
+1146 SEIRNYLTEALS

-1164 DCSNGKEGL
+1164 GCENGKEGFT
-1173 AAVLKTMP
+1173 AVLKLMP

-1200 KIKTNNATNHIPVIL
+1200 KIKTNGTTNHIPVIL

-1241 NMDILRRTIVNLIHS
+1241 NMDILRRTIANLIHS

-1265 RNDQLEELVEDIKM
+1265 RNDQLEELVDDIKM

-1288 RVMVAINHNL
+1288 RVMTAINHNL
-1298 NNAELSVDRIADE
+1298 NNADLSVDKIADE

-1343 ASLLSAGDMN
+1343 ATLLASADMN

-1386 EHQER
+1386 EHQEKDF

>member
-1 MLCDFFTMQKYC
+1 
-13 FLRTRAKKCIP
+13 
-24 QTLFFVTF
+24 
-32 FWWIGAK
+32 
-39 VISLHGFCNLK
+39 
-50 QTMHDTH
+50 
-57 MGKKVLFALLCLANA
+57 
-72 ITANAQMG
+72 MG

-91 SYTQQIY
+91 SFTTQIY

-129 QDLGMASNY
+129 QNLGMASNY

-143 QDHNGRFFIG
+143 QARNGRFFIG

-168 VTTYDKEKRKVPC
+168 VTTYALNKKVVPC
-181 YITCLLERKNGDMLV
+181 YITCLLERKNGEMLI

-207 GHREAHQVDGIFA
+207 GHREAYQMGDQFA
-220 HLNAVQRIM
+220 DLSGLHRII
-229 EDRRQHIWL
+229 EDRRQHLWL
-238 VTDTQGLWRW
+238 VTEKDGLWRW
-248 DGKTITRFF
+248 DGKTVTRYF
-257 QEEGMRNNII
+257 QEEGLRSNIL

-274 GRVYVATA
+274 GRMYVATA
-282 NHGLFRLDGSTP
+282 NHGLYRLDGDTP
-294 VHIEGTGNRHISVLY
+294 IHIESTGNRHISVLY

-320 DGMGLGIYNPQN
+320 DGMGVGIYNPQN

-379 MGFGYMGPKLGSQNV
+379 MGFGYMGPKLGARNV
-394 LGTACVTSVTGDSQG
+394 LGTACITSVTGDSQG

-417 DGLYVQN
+417 DGLYLQDDQ
-424 ENFQMIKHFKENFP
+424 FQVVKHFKENFP
-438 ATILGACEDTKG
+438 STILGACEDTKG

-457 REGCGRIDRKS
+457 REGCGWIDRKT
-468 LTYHPFKLP
+468 LTYHSFPLP
-477 QGPDVSIFDVIC
+477 QGADVSIFDVIC
-489 DRQGRLWMATMG
+489 DLKGDIWLATMG
-501 YGLLRVDPESGS
+501 NGLLRIDHESRA

-520 TKAPDDRQ
+520 KKAPDDRKI
-528 VNSLVNDYLSQLS
+528 NSITNDYLSHLS

-547 RIYVSTTMGVCA
+547 RIYAATTMGVCA

-568 NTFGENCLIY
+568 STFGENCLAY
-578 GNAARI
+578 GTAARI
-584 AREFDGTLYIGTN
+584 AREFDGVLYIGTN
-597 DGLICYDLER
+597 DGLICYDLQQR
-607 RKTKRLAIESGLA
+607 QLKRLAIESGLA

-626 IEQDKTGRLWI
+626 IERDKAGRLWI

-691 NPADVRERQWKA
+691 NPADVRERLWKA

-711 VNGEPVSKGT
+711 VNGEPVTRGS
-721 MSGVWQVTDTTII
+721 MSGVWQVTDTTVI

-790 PGSYNFCVVAEQN
+790 PGSYSFCVVAEQN

-821 RTTFAYLIYILIVL
+821 RTTFAYLIYIIILVV
-835 ALFLQYRQRRH
+835 LFLQYRQRRH

-926 RKIDKGQMQMR
+926 RKIDKGQMQMH
-937 MRETNLVTFI
+937 MRETNLVSFI
-947 GDIYT
+947 NDIYT

-958 KNKNIMFHFDC
+958 KNKNVLFHFDC

-1001 GEIRMSL
+1001 GEIRIRL
-1008 KQNEKEAVIN
+1008 IANEKEAAIS
-1018 IFDNGEKIPEDKL
+1018 IFDNGEKIPDDKL
-1031 ERIFERFYQT
+1031 ERIFERFYQS

-1063 ELHHGSIEARNNA
+1063 ELHHGTIKAHNNA
-1076 DGPGCEFT
+1076 TGPGCEFI

-1099 VANEVEEE
+1099 VINEAEEE
-1107 ETTESIIEEEMQQE
+1107 AVTENIIDAAEEEQQQE
-1121 EEEVA
+1121 EEVVA
-1126 TSTDLPKVG
+1126 SADLPKIG
-1135 KRQKI
+1135 KRQK
-1140 VVVEDD
+1140 VVIVEDD
-1146 SEIRSYLTEALS
+1146 NEIRDYLTEALS
-1158 EDYDIT
+1158 ENYDIT
-1164 DCSNGKEGL
+1164 GCENGKEGL
-1173 AAVLKTMP
+1173 AAVLKQMP

-1200 KIKTNNATNHIPVIL
+1200 KIKTNNATSHIPVVL

-1230 TGADA
+1230 MGADA

-1241 NMDILRRTIVNLIHS
+1241 NMDILRRTIDNLIHS

-1265 RNDQLEELVEDIKM
+1265 RNDQLEELVDDIKV

-1288 RVMVAINHNL
+1288 RVMQAINHNL
-1298 NNAELSVDRIADE
+1298 NNADLSVDKIADE

-1343 ASLLSAGDMN
+1343 ASLLASADMN

-1386 EHQER
+1386 EHAEKTEE

>member
-1 MLCDFFTMQKYC
+1 MNRKIL
-13 FLRTRAKKCIP
+13 L
-24 QTLFFVTF
+24 V
-32 FWWIGAK
+32 
-39 VISLHGFCNLK
+39 
-50 QTMHDTH
+50 
-57 MGKKVLFALLCLANA
+57 LLCFVSSLS
-72 ITANAQMG
+72 ANAQMG

-91 SYTQQIY
+91 SFTTQIY

-129 QDLGMASNY
+129 QNLGMASNY

-143 QDHNGRFFIG
+143 QDRNGRFFIG

-168 VTTYDKEKRKVPC
+168 VTTYALNKKVVPC
-181 YITCLLERKNGDMLV
+181 YITCLLERKNGEMLI

-207 GHREAHQVDGIFA
+207 GHREAYQMGDQFA
-220 HLNAVQRIM
+220 DLSGLHRII
-229 EDRRQHIWL
+229 EDRRQHLWL
-238 VTDTQGLWRW
+238 VTEKDGLWRW
-248 DGKTITRFF
+248 DGKTVTRYF
-257 QEEGMRNNII
+257 QEEDMRNIVV

-274 GRVYVATA
+274 GRMYVATA
-282 NHGLFRLDGSTP
+282 NHGLFRLEGDTP
-294 VHIEGTGNRHISVLY
+294 IHIESTGNKHISVLY

-320 DGMGLGIYNPQN
+320 DGMGVGIYNPQN

-379 MGFGYMGPKLGSQNV
+379 MGFGYMGPKLGSRNV
-394 LGTACVTSVTGDSQG
+394 LGNACMTAVTGDHQG

-417 DGLYVQN
+417 DGLYVQD
-424 ENFQMIKHFKENFP
+424 ENFQMVKHFKENFP
-438 ATILGACEDTKG
+438 ATVLGSCEDKKG

-457 REGCGRIDRKS
+457 REGCGWIDRKT
-468 LTYHPFKLP
+468 LTYHPFPLP
-477 QGPDVSIFDVIC
+477 QGADVSIFDVIC
-489 DRQGRLWMATMG
+489 DLKGDIWLATMG
-501 YGLLRVDPESGS
+501 NGLLRIDHESGA

-520 TKAPDDRQ
+520 KKAPDDRKI
-528 VNSLVNDYLSQLS
+528 NSITNDYLSQLS

-547 RIYVSTTMGVCA
+547 RIYVATTMGVCA

-568 NTFGENCLIY
+568 STFGENCLAY
-578 GNAARI
+578 GTAARI
-584 AREFDGTLYIGTN
+584 AREFDGVLYIGTN
-597 DGLICYDLER
+597 DGLICYNLQQR
-607 RKTKRLAIESGLA
+607 QLKRLAIESGLA

-626 IEQDKTGRLWI
+626 IEQDKAGRLWI

-691 NPADVRERQWKA
+691 NPADVRERAWKA

-711 VNGEPVSKGT
+711 VNGEPVNRGT

-790 PGSYNFCVVAEQN
+790 PGNYNFCVVAEQN

-821 RTTFAYLIYILIVL
+821 RTSFAYLIYIIILVV
-835 ALFLQYRQRRH
+835 LFLQYRQRRH

-892 LIKQDNDPHRR
+892 LIKQDDDPHRR

-926 RKIDKGQMQMR
+926 RKIDKGQMQMH
-937 MRETNLVTFI
+937 MRETNLVSFI
-947 GDIYT
+947 NDIYT

-958 KNKNIMFHFDC
+958 KNKNVLFHFDC

-1001 GEIRMSL
+1001 GEIRIRL
-1008 KQNEKEAVIN
+1008 IANEKEATIS

-1031 ERIFERFYQT
+1031 ERIFERFYQS

-1063 ELHHGSIEARNNA
+1063 ELHHGTIEAHNNA
-1076 DGPGCEFT
+1076 AGPGCEFI

-1099 VANEVEEE
+1099 VIDEAEEE
-1107 ETTESIIEEEMQQE
+1107 AVTESIIDAAEEEQQQG
-1121 EEEVA
+1121 EEVVA
-1126 TSTDLPKVG
+1126 SADLPKIG
-1135 KRQKI
+1135 KRQK
-1140 VVVEDD
+1140 VVIVEDD
-1146 SEIRSYLTEALS
+1146 SEIRDYLTEALS
-1158 EDYDIT
+1158 ENYDIT
-1164 DCSNGKEGL
+1164 GCENGKKGL
-1173 AAVLKTMP
+1173 AAVLKQMP

-1200 KIKTNNATNHIPVIL
+1200 KIKTNNATSHIPVVL

-1230 TGADA
+1230 MGADA

-1241 NMDILRRTIVNLIHS
+1241 NMDILRRTIDNLIHS

-1265 RNDQLEELVEDIKM
+1265 RNDQLEELVDDIKV

-1288 RVMVAINHNL
+1288 RVMQAINHNL
-1298 NNAELSVDRIADE
+1298 NNADLNVDKIADE

-1343 ASLLSAGDMN
+1343 ASLLASADMN

-1386 EHQER
+1386 EHAEKSEE

>member
-1 MLCDFFTMQKYC
+1 MKDKIL
-13 FLRTRAKKCIP
+13 L
-24 QTLFFVTF
+24 
-32 FWWIGAK
+32 
-39 VISLHGFCNLK
+39 
-50 QTMHDTH
+50 
-57 MGKKVLFALLCLANA
+57 ALLCLMSHASA
-72 ITANAQMG
+72 HAQMG

-91 SYTQQIY
+91 SYTTQIY
-98 LDKDGFIWVAT
+98 LDQDGFIWVAT

-143 QDHNGRFFIG
+143 QDQNGRFYIG

-168 VTTYDKEKRKVPC
+168 VTTYALNKKAVPC
-181 YITCLLERKNGDMLV
+181 YITCLLERQNGEMLI

-207 GHREAHQVDGIFA
+207 GHREAHQIGDALA
-220 HLNAVQRIM
+220 HLNTIHKM
-229 EDRRQHIWL
+229 IEDRRQNIWL
-238 VTDTQGLWRW
+238 ATDKNGLIRW
-248 DGKTITRFF
+248 DGKTITRYF
-257 QEEGMRNNII
+257 QEEGLRNNIL

-282 NHGLFRLDGSTP
+282 NHGLYRLDGDTP
-294 VHIEGTGNRHISVLY
+294 IHIEETGNRHISVLY

-343 EVDLST
+343 DVDLST
-349 AKVYSICE
+349 SKVYSICE

-367 LQKGIYMHPGHT
+367 LQKGIFMQPGHT
-379 MGFGYMGPKLGSQNV
+379 MGFGYMGPKLGMRNV
-394 LGTACVTSVTGDSQG
+394 LGTACITSVTGDSQG

-417 DGLYVQN
+417 DGLYLQDEKYQVV
-424 ENFQMIKHFKENFP
+424 KHFKENFP
-438 ATILGACEDTKG
+438 GTILGSCEDLRG
-450 NIWIGSF
+450 NIWIGSYKN
-457 REGCGRIDRKS
+457 GCGWIDRKT
-468 LTYHPFKLP
+468 LTYHPFRLP
-477 QGPDVSIFDVIC
+477 QGADLSIFDVIC
-489 DRQGRLWMATMG
+489 DKQGRIWMASMG
-501 YGLLRVDPESGS
+501 NGVIRIDPENGN

-520 TKAPDDRQ
+520 EKAPDDRKR
-528 VNSLVNDYLSQLS
+528 NSIVNDYVSQLA

-547 RIYVSTTMGVCA
+547 RIYAATTMGVCA
-559 LDIEKENWV
+559 MDIETENWLS
-568 NTFGENCLIY
+568 TFGENCLIY
-578 GNAARI
+578 GTAARI

-597 DGLICYDLER
+597 DGLLCYNLEE
-607 RKTKRLAIESGLA
+607 RKIKRLGIENGLA
-620 DNGIAS
+620 DNGISS
-626 IEQDKTGRLWI
+626 IEQDKAGNLWI
-637 GTDHGLCCLNPKT
+637 GTDHGLCRLNPRT
-650 GKTNNFFVDNGLQ
+650 GKTSNFFVDNGLQ

-673 ASPTGYLVFAG
+673 ASPRGYLVFGG

-691 NPADVRERQWKA
+691 NPAEVREHRWKG

-711 VNGEPVSKGT
+711 VNGEPIGRGS

-734 ASNRFVL
+734 ASDRFVL

-755 TYDNPEHIVYCY
+755 TYDNPEHIVYSY
-767 RINKED
+767 RINHED

-790 PGSYNFCVVAEQN
+790 PGRYKFSVVAEQN
-803 GIPTPER
+803 GTSTPER
-810 CFEVIIHAPWY
+810 TFEVIIHAPWY
-821 RTTFAYLIYILIVL
+821 RTTLAYLIYLVILVVL
-835 ALFLQYRQRRH
+835 FMQYRQRRH
-846 RKEQDNLRLQQHIHA
+846 RKEQDSLRLQQHIHA

-885 IVAPLQS
+885 IVTPLQS

-903 GVYETIRR
+903 GIYETIRR

-926 RKIDKGQMQMR
+926 RKIDKGQMQMH
-937 MRETNLVTFI
+937 MRETNLVSFI
-947 GDIYT
+947 NDIYT

-958 KNKNIMFHFDC
+958 KNKNILFHFDC
-969 DEERIMA
+969 DKERIMA

-1001 GEIRMSL
+1001 GEIRIRL
-1008 KQNEKEAVIN
+1008 IDNGKEATIS
-1018 IFDNGEKIPEDKL
+1018 IFDSGEKIPEDKL
-1031 ERIFERFYQT
+1031 ERIFERFYQS
-1041 PSSANDRNIGTGIG
+1041 PSTANDRNVGTGIG

-1063 ELHHGSIEARNNA
+1063 ELHHGRIEAHNNSN
-1076 DGPGCEFT
+1076 GPGCEFT
-1084 VTIPLGNEHLTPEEM
+1084 VTIPMGSEHLTPEEIM
-1099 VANEVEEE
+1099 TNVIEDEQPAESIIVEEE
-1107 ETTESIIEEEMQQE
+1107 LPE

-1126 TSTDLPKVG
+1126 INNDLPKVG
-1135 KRQKI
+1135 KRQKV

-1146 SEIRSYLTEALS
+1146 SEIREYLAANLS
-1158 EDYDIT
+1158 ENYDIT
-1164 DCSNGKEGL
+1164 ECVNGKEGL
-1173 AAVLKTMP
+1173 AAVLKLMP

-1187 IMMPEMDGTTLCS
+1187 VMMPEMDGTTLCS
-1200 KIKTNNATNHIPVIL
+1200 KIKTNNATSHIPVIL

-1230 TGADA
+1230 VGADA

-1265 RNDQLEELVEDIKM
+1265 RNDQLEELVDDIKM

-1288 RVMVAINHNL
+1288 RVMTAINHNL
-1298 NNAELSVDRIADE
+1298 SNAELSVDKIAEE

-1332 DFIRNIRMKKA
+1332 EFIRNIRMKKA
-1343 ASLLSAGDMN
+1343 ASLLTSADMN

-1386 EHQER
+1386 EHQEMSEE

>member
-1 MLCDFFTMQKYC
+1 MNRKIL
-13 FLRTRAKKCIP
+13 L
-24 QTLFFVTF
+24 V
-32 FWWIGAK
+32 
-39 VISLHGFCNLK
+39 
-50 QTMHDTH
+50 
-57 MGKKVLFALLCLANA
+57 LLCFVSSLS
-72 ITANAQMG
+72 ANAQMG

-91 SYTQQIY
+91 SFTTQIY

-129 QDLGMASNY
+129 QNLGMASNY

-143 QDHNGRFFIG
+143 QDRNGRFFIG

-168 VTTYDKEKRKVPC
+168 VTTYALNKKVVPC
-181 YITCLLERKNGDMLV
+181 YITCLLERKNGEMLI

-207 GHREAHQVDGIFA
+207 GHREAYQMGDQFA
-220 HLNAVQRIM
+220 DLSGLHRII
-229 EDRRQHIWL
+229 EDRRQHLWL
-238 VTDTQGLWRW
+238 VTEKDGLWRW
-248 DGKTITRFF
+248 DGKTTTRYF
-257 QEEGMRNNII
+257 QEEGLRSNIL

-274 GRVYVATA
+274 GRMYVATA
-282 NHGLFRLDGSTP
+282 NHGLYRLDGDTP
-294 VHIEGTGNRHISVLY
+294 IHIESTGNRHISVLY

-320 DGMGLGIYNPQN
+320 DGMGVGIYNPQN

-379 MGFGYMGPKLGSQNV
+379 MGFGYMGPKLGARNV
-394 LGTACVTSVTGDSQG
+394 LGTACITSVTGDSQG

-417 DGLYVQN
+417 DGLYLQDDQ
-424 ENFQMIKHFKENFP
+424 FQVVKHFKENFP
-438 ATILGACEDTKG
+438 STILGACEDTKG

-457 REGCGRIDRKS
+457 REGCGWIDRKT
-468 LTYHPFKLP
+468 LTYHSFPLP
-477 QGPDVSIFDVIC
+477 QGADVSIFDVIC
-489 DRQGRLWMATMG
+489 DLKGDIWLATMG
-501 YGLLRVDPESGS
+501 NGLLRIDHESRA

-520 TKAPDDRQ
+520 KKAPDDRKI
-528 VNSLVNDYLSQLS
+528 NSITNDYLSHLS

-547 RIYVSTTMGVCA
+547 RIYAATTMGVCA

-568 NTFGENCLIY
+568 STFGENCLAY
-578 GNAARI
+578 GTAARI
-584 AREFDGTLYIGTN
+584 AREFDGVLYIGTN
-597 DGLICYDLER
+597 DGLICYDLQQR
-607 RKTKRLAIESGLA
+607 QLKRLAIESGLA

-626 IEQDKTGRLWI
+626 IERDKAGRLWI
-637 GTDHGLCCLNPKT
+637 GTDHGLYCLNPKT

-691 NPADVRERQWKA
+691 NPADVRERLWKA

-711 VNGEPVSKGT
+711 VNGEPVTRGS

-790 PGSYNFCVVAEQN
+790 PGSYSFCVVAEQN

-821 RTTFAYLIYILIVL
+821 RTTFAYLIYIIILVV
-835 ALFLQYRQRRH
+835 LFLQYRQRRH

-926 RKIDKGQMQMR
+926 RKIDKGQMQMH
-937 MRETNLVTFI
+937 MRETNLVSFI
-947 GDIYT
+947 NDIYT

-958 KNKNIMFHFDC
+958 KNKNVLFHFDC

-1001 GEIRMSL
+1001 GEIRIRL
-1008 KQNEKEAVIN
+1008 IANEKEATIS
-1018 IFDNGEKIPEDKL
+1018 IFDNGEKIPDDKL
-1031 ERIFERFYQT
+1031 ERIFERFYQS

-1063 ELHHGSIEARNNA
+1063 ELHHGTIKAHNNA
-1076 DGPGCEFT
+1076 TGPGCEFI

-1099 VANEVEEE
+1099 VIDEAEE
-1107 ETTESIIEEEMQQE
+1107 ETVTENIIDAAEEEQQQE
-1121 EEEVA
+1121 EEVVA
-1126 TSTDLPKVG
+1126 SADLPKIG
-1135 KRQKI
+1135 KRQK
-1140 VVVEDD
+1140 VVIVEDD
-1146 SEIRSYLTEALS
+1146 SEIRDYLTEALS
-1158 EDYDIT
+1158 ENYDIT
-1164 DCSNGKEGL
+1164 GCENGKEGL
-1173 AAVLKTMP
+1173 AAVLKQMP

-1200 KIKTNNATNHIPVIL
+1200 KIKTNNATSHIPVVL

-1230 TGADA
+1230 MGADA

-1241 NMDILRRTIVNLIHS
+1241 NMDILRRTIDNLIHS

-1265 RNDQLEELVEDIKM
+1265 RNDQLEELVDDIKV

-1288 RVMVAINHNL
+1288 RVMQAINHNL
-1298 NNAELSVDRIADE
+1298 NNADLSVDKIADE

-1343 ASLLSAGDMN
+1343 ASLLASGDMN

-1386 EHQER
+1386 EHAEKTEE

>member
-1 MLCDFFTMQKYC
+1 MNRKILLALVC
-13 FLRTRAKKCIP
+13 FL
-24 QTLFFVTF
+24 
-32 FWWIGAK
+32 G
-39 VISLHGFCNLK
+39 SLSTK
-50 QTMHDTH
+50 
-57 MGKKVLFALLCLANA
+57 
-72 ITANAQMG
+72 AQMG

-91 SYTQQIY
+91 SFTTQIY

-168 VTTYDKEKRKVPC
+168 VTTYDLNKKKVPC
-181 YITCLLERKNGDMLV
+181 YITCLLERKNGEMLI

-207 GHREAHQVDGIFA
+207 GHREAYQIGDQLANLSGI
-220 HLNAVQRIM
+220 HRVI
-229 EDRRQHIWL
+229 EDRRNHIWL
-238 VTDTQGLWRW
+238 VTEKDGLWRW
-248 DGKTITRFF
+248 DGKALTRYF
-257 QEEGMRNNII
+257 QEEGMRSNIL

-282 NHGLFRLDGSTP
+282 NHGLYRLEGDTP
-294 VHIEGTGNRHISVLY
+294 IHIESTANRHISVLY

-320 DGMGLGIYNPQN
+320 DGMGVGIYNPQN

-379 MGFGYMGPKLGSQNV
+379 MGFGYMGPKLGVRNV
-394 LGTACVTSVTGDSQG
+394 LGTACITSVTGDSQG

-417 DGLYVQN
+417 DGLYLQDN
-424 ENFQMIKHFKENFP
+424 NFQVVKHFKENFP
-438 ATILGACEDTKG
+438 ATILGSCEDTKG

-457 REGCGRIDRKS
+457 REGCGWIDRKT
-468 LTYHPFKLP
+468 LTYHPFRLP
-477 QGPDVSIFDVIC
+477 QGSDVSIFDVIC
-489 DRQGRLWMATMG
+489 DKRGHIWMASMG
-501 YGLLRVDPESGS
+501 YGLLRVDMESGN

-520 TKAPDDRQ
+520 RKAPDDHQ
-528 VNSLVNDYLSQLS
+528 INSIVNDYLSQLS

-559 LDIEKENWV
+559 LDIETENWV
-568 NTFGENCLIY
+568 STFGENCLNY
-578 GNAARI
+578 GTAARV
-584 AREFDGTLYIGTN
+584 AREFGGVLYIGTN
-597 DGLICYDLER
+597 DGLLCYDLEQ
-607 RKTKRLAIESGLA
+607 RKLKRLAIESGLA

-626 IEQDKTGRLWI
+626 IEQDKAGRLWI

-691 NPADVRERQWKA
+691 NPADVRERAWKA

-711 VNGEPVSKGT
+711 VNGEPVNRGT
-721 MSGVWQVTDTTII
+721 MSGVWQVTDTTVI

-790 PGSYNFCVVAEQN
+790 PGNYSFCVVAEQN

-821 RTTFAYLIYILIVL
+821 RTSFAYLIYIVILVV
-835 ALFLQYRQRRH
+835 LFLQYRQRRH

-892 LIKQDNDPHRR
+892 LIKQDDDAHRR

-926 RKIDKGQMQMR
+926 RKIDKGQMQMH
-937 MRETNLVTFI
+937 MRETNLVSFI
-947 GDIYT
+947 SDIYE

-958 KNKNIMFHFDC
+958 KNKNVLFHFDC
-969 DEERIMA
+969 NEERIMA
-976 WIDRGNFDKII
+976 WIDRGNFDKIV

-1001 GEIRMSL
+1001 GEIRIRLTAS
-1008 KQNEKEAVIN
+1008 EKEATIS

-1031 ERIFERFYQT
+1031 ERIFERFYQS

-1063 ELHHGSIEARNNA
+1063 ELHHGSIEAHNNPT
-1076 DGPGCEFT
+1076 GPGCEFT
-1084 VTIPLGNEHLTPEEM
+1084 VTIPLGNEHLTAEEM
-1099 VANEVEEE
+1099 VTDEEEGEETVESIITEEEQLPEEE
-1107 ETTESIIEEEMQQE
+1107 EMASTE
-1121 EEEVA
+1121 
-1126 TSTDLPKVG
+1126 LPKMG
-1135 KRQKI
+1135 KRQK
-1140 VVVEDD
+1140 VVIVEDD
-1146 SEIRSYLTEALS
+1146 SEIRDYLTEALS
-1158 EDYDIT
+1158 NDYDIT
-1164 DCSNGKEGL
+1164 GCENGKEGL
-1173 AAVLKTMP
+1173 AAVLKQMP

-1187 IMMPEMDGTTLCS
+1187 VMMPEMDGTTLCS
-1200 KIKTNNATNHIPVIL
+1200 KIKTNNATSHIPVIL

-1230 TGADA
+1230 MGADA

-1265 RNDQLEELVEDIKM
+1265 RNDQLEELVDDIKV

-1288 RVMVAINHNL
+1288 RVMTAINHQL
-1298 NNAELSVDRIADE
+1298 NNTELSVDKIADE

-1343 ASLLSAGDMN
+1343 ASLLASGDMN

-1386 EHQER
+1386 EHAERNEG

>member
-1 MLCDFFTMQKYC
+1 
-13 FLRTRAKKCIP
+13 
-24 QTLFFVTF
+24 
-32 FWWIGAK
+32 
-39 VISLHGFCNLK
+39 
-50 QTMHDTH
+50 
-57 MGKKVLFALLCLANA
+57 
-72 ITANAQMG
+72 MG

-91 SYTQQIY
+91 SFTTQIY

-129 QDLGMASNY
+129 QNLGMASNY

-143 QDHNGRFFIG
+143 QDRNGRFFIG

-168 VTTYDKEKRKVPC
+168 VTTYALNKKVVPC
-181 YITCLLERKNGDMLV
+181 YITCLLERKNGEMLI

-207 GHREAHQVDGIFA
+207 GHREAYQMGDQFA
-220 HLNAVQRIM
+220 DLSGLHRII
-229 EDRRQHIWL
+229 EDRRQHLWL
-238 VTDTQGLWRW
+238 VTEKDGLWRW
-248 DGKTITRFF
+248 DGKTVTRYF
-257 QEEGMRNNII
+257 QEEGLRSNIL

-274 GRVYVATA
+274 GRMYVATA
-282 NHGLFRLDGSTP
+282 NHGLYRLDGDTP
-294 VHIEGTGNRHISVLY
+294 IHIESTGNRHISVLY

-320 DGMGLGIYNPQN
+320 DGMGVGIYNPQN

-379 MGFGYMGPKLGSQNV
+379 MGFGYMGPKLGARNV
-394 LGTACVTSVTGDSQG
+394 LGTACITSVTGDSQG

-417 DGLYVQN
+417 DGLYLQDDQ
-424 ENFQMIKHFKENFP
+424 FQVVKHFKENFP
-438 ATILGACEDTKG
+438 STILGSCEDTKG

-457 REGCGRIDRKS
+457 REGCGWIDRKT
-468 LTYHPFKLP
+468 LTYHSFPLP
-477 QGPDVSIFDVIC
+477 QGADVSIFDVIC
-489 DRQGRLWMATMG
+489 DLKGDIWLATMG
-501 YGLLRVDPESGS
+501 NGLLRIDHESRA

-520 TKAPDDRQ
+520 KKAPDDRKI
-528 VNSLVNDYLSQLS
+528 NSITNDYLSHLS

-568 NTFGENCLIY
+568 STFGENCLAY
-578 GNAARI
+578 GTAARI
-584 AREFDGTLYIGTN
+584 AREFDGVLYIGTN
-597 DGLICYDLER
+597 DGLICYDLQQR
-607 RKTKRLAIESGLA
+607 QLKRLAIESGLA

-626 IEQDKTGRLWI
+626 IERDKAGRLWI

-691 NPADVRERQWKA
+691 NPADVRERAWKA

-711 VNGEPVSKGT
+711 VNGEPVTRGS
-721 MSGVWQVTDTTII
+721 MSGVWQVTDTTVI
-734 ASNRFVL
+734 ASNRFEL

-773 WVRMPPGV
+773 WVRMPAGV

-790 PGSYNFCVVAEQN
+790 PGSYSFCVVAEQN

-821 RTTFAYLIYILIVL
+821 RTTFAYLIYIIILVV
-835 ALFLQYRQRRH
+835 LFLQYRQRRH

-892 LIKQDNDPHRR
+892 LIKQDDDPHRR

-926 RKIDKGQMQMR
+926 RKIDKGQMQMH
-937 MRETNLVTFI
+937 MRETNLVSFI
-947 GDIYT
+947 NDIYT

-958 KNKNIMFHFDC
+958 KNKNVLFHFDC

-1001 GEIRMSL
+1001 GEIRIRL
-1008 KQNEKEAVIN
+1008 IANEKEATIS
-1018 IFDNGEKIPEDKL
+1018 IFDNGEKIPDDKL
-1031 ERIFERFYQT
+1031 ERIFERFYQS

-1063 ELHHGSIEARNNA
+1063 ELHHGTIEAHNNA
-1076 DGPGCEFT
+1076 AGPGCEFI

-1099 VANEVEEE
+1099 VIDEAEEE
-1107 ETTESIIEEEMQQE
+1107 AVTESIIDAAEEEQQQE
-1121 EEEVA
+1121 EEVVA
-1126 TSTDLPKVG
+1126 SADLPKIG

-1140 VVVEDD
+1140 VIVEDD
-1146 SEIRSYLTEALS
+1146 SEIRDYLTEALS
-1158 EDYDIT
+1158 ENYDIT
-1164 DCSNGKEGL
+1164 GCENGKEGL
-1173 AAVLKTMP
+1173 AAVLKQMP

-1187 IMMPEMDGTTLCS
+1187 VMMPEMDGTTLCS
-1200 KIKTNNATNHIPVIL
+1200 KIKTNNATSHIPVVL

-1230 TGADA
+1230 MGADA

-1241 NMDILRRTIVNLIHS
+1241 NMDILRRTIGNLIHS
-1256 HHTLQLKFG
+1256 HQTLQLKFG
-1265 RNDQLEELVEDIKM
+1265 RNDQLEELVDDIKV

-1288 RVMVAINHNL
+1288 RVMQAINHNL
-1298 NNAELSVDRIADE
+1298 NNAELSVDKIADE

-1343 ASLLSAGDMN
+1343 ASLLTSADMN

-1386 EHQER
+1386 EHAEKTEE

>member
-1 MLCDFFTMQKYC
+1 MI
-13 FLRTRAKKCIP
+13 R
-24 QTLFFVTF
+24 
-32 FWWIGAK
+32 
-39 VISLHGFCNLK
+39 
-50 QTMHDTH
+50 
-57 MGKKVLFALLCLANA
+57 KVLFGILCLMNGLS
-72 ITANAQMG
+72 ANAQMG

-91 SYTQQIY
+91 SYTTQIY

-116 DGYQFRIYKKEGR
+116 DGYQFRIYKKEMR

-168 VTTYDKEKRKVPC
+168 VTTYDIKERNVPC
-181 YITCLLERKNGDMLV
+181 YITCLLERQNGDMLI

-207 GHREAHQVDGIFA
+207 GHREAHQMKDAFA
-220 HLNAVQRIM
+220 SLTSVQRMM

-238 VTDTQGLWRW
+238 ATETQGLWRW
-248 DGKTITRFF
+248 DGKTIKKYF
-257 QEEGMRNNII
+257 QDNELRNNIL

-282 NHGLFRLDGSTP
+282 NRGLFRLDGDTP
-294 VHIEGTGNRHISVLY
+294 IHIEGTGNRHISVLY

-320 DGMGLGIYNPQN
+320 DGMGLGIYDPQN

-349 AKVYSICE
+349 SKVYSICE

-367 LQKGIYMHPGHT
+367 LQKGIFMQPGHT
-379 MGFGYMGPKLGSQNV
+379 MGFGYMGPKLGAQNV

-417 DGLYVQN
+417 DGMYLQDDH
-424 ENFQMIKHFKENFP
+424 FQVVKHFKEGFP
-438 ATILGACEDTKG
+438 ATILGCCEDLKG

-457 REGCGRIDRKS
+457 KEGCGWIDRKT
-468 LTYHPFKLP
+468 LTYHPYRLP
-477 QGPDVSIFDVIC
+477 QGSDISIFDVIS
-489 DRQGRLWMATMG
+489 DSKGYIWLASMG
-501 YGLLRVDPESGS
+501 YGVLRLNPETGE
-513 VKAYVQH
+513 VKAYVQKQ
-520 TKAPDDRQ
+520 KAPDDRKI
-528 VNSLVNDYLSQLS
+528 NSIVNDYISQLA

-547 RIYVSTTMGVCA
+547 RLYVATTMGVCC
-559 LDIEKENWV
+559 LDLEKDSWLS
-568 NTFGENCLIY
+568 TFGENCLNY
-578 GNAARI
+578 GTAVRI
-584 AREFDGTLYIGTN
+584 AREFDGILYIGTN
-597 DGLICYDLER
+597 DGLLCYDLEQ
-607 RKTKRLAIESGLA
+607 RKLKRLAIESGLA

-637 GTDHGLCCLNPKT
+637 GTDHGLCCLNPKN
-650 GKTNNFFVDNGLQ
+650 GKTNNYFVDNGLQ

-691 NPADVRERQWKA
+691 TPADVRERAWKA
-703 DVKLTGFT
+703 DVKLTGFS
-711 VNGEPVSKGT
+711 VNGEPVSRGT
-721 MSGVWQVTDTTII
+721 MSGVWQVTDTTVI

-767 RINKED
+767 RINNED
-773 WVRMPPGV
+773 WVRMPPGI

-803 GIPTPER
+803 GTPTPER

-821 RTTFAYLIYILIVL
+821 RTPLAYLIYIMILVV
-835 ALFLQYRQRRH
+835 LFLQYRQRRH
-846 RKEQDNLRLQQHIHA
+846 RKEQDNLRLQEHIHA

-926 RKIDKGQMQMR
+926 RKIDKGQMQMH

-947 GDIYT
+947 SDIYT

-958 KNKNIMFHFDC
+958 KNKTIQFHFDC

-1001 GEIRMSL
+1001 GEIRICL
-1008 KQNEKEAVIN
+1008 KQNEKEATIS

-1031 ERIFERFYQT
+1031 ERIFERFYQS
-1041 PSSANDRNIGTGIG
+1041 PSSANDRNVGTGIG

-1063 ELHHGSIEARNNA
+1063 ELHHGSIEAHNNS
-1076 DGPGCEFT
+1076 DGPGCEFI
-1084 VTIPLGNEHLTPEEM
+1084 VTIPLGNEHLSAEEILTD
-1099 VANEVEEE
+1099 EIEEE
-1107 ETTESIIEEEMQQE
+1107 EPTESIITEEQE
-1121 EEEVA
+1121 EEESAVNN
-1126 TSTDLPKVG
+1126 DLPKVG
-1135 KRQKI
+1135 KRQKV

-1146 SEIRSYLTEALS
+1146 SEIRNYLTEALS

-1164 DCSNGKEGL
+1164 GCENGKEGFT
-1173 AAVLKTMP
+1173 AVLKLMP

-1200 KIKTNNATNHIPVIL
+1200 KIKTNGTTNHIPVIL

-1235 YIVKPF
+1235 YIMKPF
-1241 NMDILRRTIVNLIHS
+1241 NMDILRRTIANLIHS

-1265 RNDQLEELVEDIKM
+1265 RNDQLEELVDDIKM

-1288 RVMVAINHNL
+1288 RVMTAINHNL
-1298 NNAELSVDRIADE
+1298 NNADLSVDKIADE

-1343 ASLLSAGDMN
+1343 ATLLASADMN

-1386 EHQER
+1386 EHQEKDF

>member
-1 MLCDFFTMQKYC
+1 
-13 FLRTRAKKCIP
+13 
-24 QTLFFVTF
+24 
-32 FWWIGAK
+32 
-39 VISLHGFCNLK
+39 
-50 QTMHDTH
+50 
-57 MGKKVLFALLCLANA
+57 
-72 ITANAQMG
+72 MG

-91 SYTQQIY
+91 SFTTQIY

-129 QDLGMASNY
+129 QNLGMASNY

-143 QDHNGRFFIG
+143 QDRNGRFFIG

-168 VTTYDKEKRKVPC
+168 VTTYALNKKVVPC
-181 YITCLLERKNGDMLV
+181 YITCLLERKNGEMLI

-207 GHREAHQVDGIFA
+207 GHREAYQMGDQFA
-220 HLNAVQRIM
+220 DLSGLHRII
-229 EDRRQHIWL
+229 EDRRQHLWL
-238 VTDTQGLWRW
+238 VTEKDGLWRW
-248 DGKTITRFF
+248 DGKTVTRYF
-257 QEEGMRNNII
+257 QEEDMRNIVV

-274 GRVYVATA
+274 GRMYVATA
-282 NHGLFRLDGSTP
+282 NHGLFRLEGDTP
-294 VHIEGTGNRHISVLY
+294 IHIESTGNKHISVLY

-320 DGMGLGIYNPQN
+320 DGMGVGIYNPQN

-379 MGFGYMGPKLGSQNV
+379 MGFGYMGPKLGSRNV
-394 LGTACVTSVTGDSQG
+394 LGNACMTAVTGDHQG

-417 DGLYVQN
+417 DGLYVQD
-424 ENFQMIKHFKENFP
+424 ENFQMVKHFKENFP
-438 ATILGACEDTKG
+438 ATVLGSCEDKKG

-457 REGCGRIDRKS
+457 REGCGWIDRKT
-468 LTYHPFKLP
+468 LTYHPFPLP
-477 QGPDVSIFDVIC
+477 QGADVSIFDVIC
-489 DRQGRLWMATMG
+489 DLKGDVWLATMG
-501 YGLLRVDPESGS
+501 NGLLRIDHESGA

-520 TKAPDDRQ
+520 KKAPDDRKI
-528 VNSLVNDYLSQLS
+528 NSITNDYISQLS

-547 RIYVSTTMGVCA
+547 RIYVATTMGVCA

-568 NTFGENCLIY
+568 STFGENCLAY
-578 GNAARI
+578 GTATRI
-584 AREFDGTLYIGTN
+584 AREFNGVLYIGTN
-597 DGLICYDLER
+597 DGLICYDLQQR
-607 RKTKRLAIESGLA
+607 QLKRLAIESGLA

-626 IEQDKTGRLWI
+626 IEQDKAGRLWI

-691 NPADVRERQWKA
+691 NPADVRERAWKA

-711 VNGEPVSKGT
+711 VNGEPVTRGS
-721 MSGVWQVTDTTII
+721 MSGVWQVTDTTVI

-790 PGSYNFCVVAEQN
+790 PGSYSFCVVAEQN

-821 RTTFAYLIYILIVL
+821 RTTFAYLIYIIILVV
-835 ALFLQYRQRRH
+835 LFLQYRQRRH
-846 RKEQDNLRLQQHIHA
+846 RKEQDNLRLQEHIHA

-892 LIKQDNDPHRR
+892 LIKQDDDPHRR
-903 GVYETIRR
+903 AVYETIRR

-926 RKIDKGQMQMR
+926 RKIDKGQMQMH
-937 MRETNLVTFI
+937 MRETNLVGFI
-947 GDIYT
+947 NDIYM

-958 KNKNIMFHFDC
+958 KNKNVLFHFDC

-1001 GEIRMSL
+1001 GEIRIRL
-1008 KQNEKEAVIN
+1008 TANEKEATIS

-1031 ERIFERFYQT
+1031 ERIFERFYQS

-1063 ELHHGSIEARNNA
+1063 ELHHGTIEAHNNA
-1076 DGPGCEFT
+1076 TGPGCEFI

-1099 VANEVEEE
+1099 VIDEAEEE
-1107 ETTESIIEEEMQQE
+1107 AVTESIIDAAEEEQQQE
-1121 EEEVA
+1121 EEVVA
-1126 TSTDLPKVG
+1126 SADLPKIG

-1140 VVVEDD
+1140 VIVEDD
-1146 SEIRSYLTEALS
+1146 SEIRDYLTEALS
-1158 EDYDIT
+1158 ENYDIT
-1164 DCSNGKEGL
+1164 GCENGKKGL
-1173 AAVLKTMP
+1173 AAVLKQMP

-1200 KIKTNNATNHIPVIL
+1200 KIKTNNATSHIPVVL

-1230 TGADA
+1230 MGADA

-1241 NMDILRRTIVNLIHS
+1241 NMDILRRTIDNLIHS

-1265 RNDQLEELVEDIKM
+1265 RNDQLEELVDDIKV

-1288 RVMVAINHNL
+1288 RVMQAINHNL
-1298 NNAELSVDRIADE
+1298 NNADLNVDKIADE

-1343 ASLLSAGDMN
+1343 ASLLASGDMN

-1386 EHQER
+1386 EHAEKTEE

>member
-1 MLCDFFTMQKYC
+1 
-13 FLRTRAKKCIP
+13 
-24 QTLFFVTF
+24 
-32 FWWIGAK
+32 
-39 VISLHGFCNLK
+39 
-50 QTMHDTH
+50 
-57 MGKKVLFALLCLANA
+57 
-72 ITANAQMG
+72 MG

-91 SYTQQIY
+91 SFTTQIY

-129 QDLGMASNY
+129 QNLGMASNY

-143 QDHNGRFFIG
+143 QDRNGRFFIG

-168 VTTYDKEKRKVPC
+168 VTTYALNKKVVPC
-181 YITCLLERKNGDMLV
+181 YITCLLERKNGEMLI

-207 GHREAHQVDGIFA
+207 GHREAYQMGDQFA
-220 HLNAVQRIM
+220 DLSGLHRII
-229 EDRRQHIWL
+229 EDRRQHLWL
-238 VTDTQGLWRW
+238 VTEKDGLWRW
-248 DGKTITRFF
+248 DGKTTTRYF
-257 QEEGMRNNII
+257 QEEGLRSNIL

-274 GRVYVATA
+274 GRMYVATA
-282 NHGLFRLDGSTP
+282 NHGLYRLDGDTP
-294 VHIEGTGNRHISVLY
+294 IHIESTGNRHISVLY

-320 DGMGLGIYNPQN
+320 DGMGVGIYNPQN

-379 MGFGYMGPKLGSQNV
+379 MGFGYMGPKLGVRNV
-394 LGTACVTSVTGDSQG
+394 LGTACITSVTGDSQG

-417 DGLYVQN
+417 DGLYLQDDQ
-424 ENFQMIKHFKENFP
+424 FQVVKHFKENFP
-438 ATILGACEDTKG
+438 ATILGSCEDLRG

-457 REGCGRIDRKS
+457 REGCGWIDRKT
-468 LTYHPFKLP
+468 LTYHPFPLP
-477 QGPDVSIFDVIC
+477 QGADVSIFGVIC
-489 DRQGRLWMATMG
+489 DLKGDIWLATMG
-501 YGLLRVDPESGS
+501 NGLLRIDHESGA

-520 TKAPDDRQ
+520 KKAPDDRKI
-528 VNSLVNDYLSQLS
+528 NSITNDYLSQLS

-547 RIYVSTTMGVCA
+547 RIYVATTMGVCA

-568 NTFGENCLIY
+568 STFGENCLAY
-578 GNAARI
+578 GTAARI
-584 AREFDGTLYIGTN
+584 AREFDGVLYIGTN
-597 DGLICYDLER
+597 DGLICYDLQQR
-607 RKTKRLAIESGLA
+607 QLKRLAIESGLA

-626 IEQDKTGRLWI
+626 IEQDKAGRLWI

-767 RINKED
+767 RINKEE

-892 LIKQDNDPHRR
+892 LIKQDDDPHRR

-926 RKIDKGQMQMR
+926 RKIDKGQMQLH
-937 MRETNLVTFI
+937 MRETNLVSFI
-947 GDIYT
+947 NDIYT

-958 KNKNIMFHFDC
+958 KNKNILFHFDC
-969 DEERIMA
+969 DQERIMA

-1001 GEIRMSL
+1001 GEIRITL
-1008 KQNEKEAVIN
+1008 TTNEKEASIS

-1107 ETTESIIEEEMQQE
+1107 ETTESIIEEEQVVE
-1121 EEEVA
+1121 EED
-1126 TSTDLPKVG
+1126 TTGTMDLPKVG

-1288 RVMVAINHNL
+1288 RVMTAINHNL